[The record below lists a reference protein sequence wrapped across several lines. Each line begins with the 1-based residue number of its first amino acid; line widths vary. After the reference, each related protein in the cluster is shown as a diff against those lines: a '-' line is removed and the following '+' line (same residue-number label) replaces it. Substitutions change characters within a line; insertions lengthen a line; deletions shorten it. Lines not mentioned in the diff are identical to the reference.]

1 MYSEKFSSVY
11 ILCSKRNSTLYIGV
25 TKNLPKRIYEHK
37 AKLADSFTKKYNIDK
52 LVYYECFDLII
63 DAIKREKTL
72 KHYKR
77 EAKLELIESFNPSW
91 NDLYQEIIF

>member
-11 ILCSKRNSTLYIGV
+11 ILGSKRNGTLYIGV

-52 LVYYECFDLII
+52 LF
-63 DAIKREKTL
+63 
-72 KHYKR
+72 
-77 EAKLELIESFNPSW
+77 
-91 NDLYQEIIF
+91 